1 MRAEG
6 ETPEAKTIEAIEAG
20 HVKLDVALRGGEAR
34 LS

>member
-6 ETPEAKTIEAIEAG
+6 ETPEAKTIEATEAG
-20 HVKLDVALRGGEAR
+20 HVKPDASLRGGEAG